1 MTVHSVQSPDVIV
14 SYRIVSCYQEEGIA
28 DVNEMIQSERP
39 QPDRRLREVL
49 SELGTACSRYLTLN
63 QSRSGAT
70 TGRTRLDIERLKM
83 CQREIV
89 RLFAMHL
96 FIITV
101 GICVKPSSIII
112 SNDFYER
119 RLAQ

>member
-1 MTVHSVQSPDVIV
+1 MQYVV
-14 SYRIVSCYQEEGIA
+14 CQEEGVA
-28 DVNEMIQSERP
+28 GVNEMIHSERP
-39 QPDRRLREVL
+39 QSDRRLRDVL

-89 RLFAMHL
+89 R
-96 FIITV
+96 
-101 GICVKPSSIII
+101 SILDLYKYCLIFSI
-112 SNDFYER
+112 HKCTRS
-119 RLAQ
+119 